1 MKGNNLWLGLVAA
14 LLLLPALPSALAAT
28 PAASTA
34 SITIGTNSK
43 WYKPGEA
50 VTINGTTT
58 AGAGVSVNISV
69 NNTQATVFQT
79 TVQTIAD
86 GKYVAT
92 FTLASDAYIG
102 VYRAG
107 ANDGTHEDKT
117 SFTVSNIT
125 PADLVANMIK
135 LAQDGQARAEKL
147 FQQLKDEGA
156 TVSPEAQK
164 DHDEGV
170 TELTNTQ
177 NQLSSGHPVL
187 ALAAARNAMNHF
199 RDAIWDANK
208 FQKVITTLTNN
219 TDALNATIKR
229 DTTVVNKLNTTIT
242 QLKKDGKDVTNA
254 TSDISDA
261 KTKLTAAASELKTDQ
276 ADAVKLVL
284 DAQVDVD
291 KAIEDLKP
299 LAVTMAH
306 DGLMRFLNS
315 AEARADNLEAQLRK
329 MRTLGDRV
337 RVDAA
342 IARLELA
349 KGKISSAIA
358 ALKNGRDL
366 ESLKGMTSA
375 NYDIK
380 TGIGNIGSAKDS
392 ANLSNVNMLQAK
404 IQFLQRMLE
413 QMQKW
418 NMDTTSIKAQIAG
431 LQAQLDKA
439 QQITTTP

>member
-1 MKGNNLWLGLVAA
+1 MKGNNLWLGLVVA

-34 SITIGTNSK
+34 SITIGTDYK
-43 WYKPGEA
+43 WYKPGEV

-58 AGAGVSVNISV
+58 AGAGASVKISV

-79 TVQTIAD
+79 TVQSTTG
-86 GKYVAT
+86 GKYIAT

-107 ANDGTHEDKT
+107 ANDGTQEAKT
-117 SFTVSNIT
+117 SFTISNIT
-125 PADLVANMIK
+125 PADLATNMIK

-147 FQQLKDEGA
+147 FQQLKDQGA
-156 TVSPEAQK
+156 AVSPEAQN

-170 TELTNTQ
+170 TELAKAQ
-177 NQLSSGHPVL
+177 SQLSGRHPVL
-187 ALAAARNAMNHF
+187 ALEAARNAMSHF
-199 RDAIWDANK
+199 RDAIWDANR
-208 FQKVITTLTNN
+208 FQKVITTLADNV
-219 TDALNATIKR
+219 DALNATIR
-229 DTTVVNKLNTTIT
+229 RETAVVNKLNTTVT
-242 QLKKDGKDVTNA
+242 QLKKDGKDVTSVSA
-254 TSDISDA
+254 DLLDA
-261 KTKLTAAASELKTDQ
+261 KTKLKAATTELKTNPT
-276 ADAVKLVL
+276 DAAKLVL
-284 DAQVDVD
+284 AAQADVE
-291 KAIEDLKP
+291 KAITDLKP
-299 LAVTMAH
+299 LAATLAH
-306 DGLMRFLNS
+306 DGMLKFLNS

-329 MRTLGDRV
+329 MRTVGNLA

-342 IARLELA
+342 IARLEQA

-358 ALKNGRDL
+358 ALKSDRDL

-380 TGIGNIGSAKDS
+380 TGIGNLGSAKDS
-392 ANLSNVNMLQAK
+392 ANLSNINMLQAK
-404 IQFLQRMLE
+404 IQFLQRTLE

-431 LQAQLDKA
+431 LQTQLDKA
-439 QQITTTP
+439 QQTTTTP